1 MLISAHALTGAFI
14 GREIGYPPLAF
25 LAGVV
30 SHLLLDCIPHNDGP
44 DDVVGKSEDDPNSF
58 AQYAL
63 AAVDIIL
70 AIIAFSY
77 FFAHNMLATGMFWG
91 AFGGIFP
98 DFVDNNPFWSKFL
111 RKFNGFKQFHQFHYK
126 IQQIKTPMWLGLATQ
141 YAIAA
146 IFLWL
151 ILR

>member
-14 GREIGYPPLAF
+14 GKEIGYPPLAF

-44 DDVVGKSEDDPNSF
+44 DDAVGRSEDDPNT
-58 AQYAL
+58 AGQYAL
-63 AAVDIIL
+63 VAVDIIL
-70 AIIAFSY
+70 AIIAFGY
-77 FFAHNMLATGMFWG
+77 FYTHNMLTAGMFWG

-98 DFVDNNPFWSKFL
+98 DFVDNNPLWSKRL
-111 RKFNGFKQFHQFHYK
+111 RKLNGFKQFHQFHYK
-126 IQQIKTPMWLGLATQ
+126 IQQIKTPMWFGLATQ